1 MSGEKNFKPDM
12 DECQRILEKL
22 VRINTCQPEGNEE
35 TLVDAIIE
43 MLPDGTEYTKV
54 QHTPNRASLVAKVKG
69 REDTGGIAFIG
80 HIDTVACNDL
90 ENWKYPPHL
99 AKVEDGILYG
109 RGTSD
114 MKGGDAAMLLALN
127 RLVSSGCVPQ
137 KSIYFCFTADEEN
150 KGMGIRAIA
159 EGKYIHSVDEVII
172 CEPSDEK
179 IGFCE
184 KGALWL
190 KVIIHGIASHASR
203 PELGVNAVEHAI
215 EFSKRLKNCVEGG
228 KEHPVLGS
236 TTVSVTNF
244 HGGIMTNIIPSGA
257 QMELDIRTV
266 PGVSHD
272 DIIREAGKICHDMME
287 ERPSVKMEVQVMNN
301 RPALETSTEDG
312 FVMRVMDTARKTGI
326 STEPKGLYFYTDA
339 SQLIPHMPVPFVIAG
354 PGDDAMAHC
363 VNEQIE
369 LASVLRYAEL
379 YSCYINEYY
388 T

>member
-1 MSGEKNFKPDM
+1 MREGRNCKPDI
-12 DECQRILEKL
+12 DECRKILEKL

-35 TLVDAIIE
+35 ALVDAIIE

-54 QHTPNRASLVAKVKG
+54 KHTPNRASLVVKVKG
-69 REDTGGIAFIG
+69 REDSGGIAFIG
-80 HIDTVACNDL
+80 HIDTVACNDI
-90 ENWKYPPHL
+90 ENWVYPPHL

-109 RGTSD
+109 RGASD

-127 RLVSSGCVPQ
+127 WLVSGGCIP
-137 KSIYFCFTADEEN
+137 SNPIYFCFTADEEN
-150 KGMGIRAIA
+150 KGAGICAIA
-159 EGKYIHSVDEVII
+159 EGKYIDSVDEIII
-172 CEPSDEK
+172 CEPSDNK
-179 IGFCE
+179 IGLCE

-215 EFSKRLKNCVEGG
+215 EFSKRLKKCVEGG
-228 KEHPVLGS
+228 KAHPVLGS

-244 HGGIMTNIIPSGA
+244 HGGIMTNIIPSAA

-272 DIIREAGKICHDMME
+272 DIIHKAKEICHDMMGE
-287 ERPSVKMEVQVMNN
+287 HSSVRMEVQVMNN
-301 RPALETSTEDG
+301 RPALETSKEDR
-312 FVMRVMDTARKTGI
+312 FVMRIMDTARKTGI

-339 SQLIPHMPVPFVIAG
+339 SQLIPNMPVPFVIAG

-363 VNEQIE
+363 VNEHIE
-369 LASVLRYAEL
+369 LESVLKYAEL
-379 YSCYINEYY
+379 YSCYIKEYY